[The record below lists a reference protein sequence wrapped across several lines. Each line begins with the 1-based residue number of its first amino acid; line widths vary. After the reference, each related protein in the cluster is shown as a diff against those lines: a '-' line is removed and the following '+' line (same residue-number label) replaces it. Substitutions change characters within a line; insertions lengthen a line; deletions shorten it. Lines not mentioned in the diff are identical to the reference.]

1 MDNKFPTNQHIRQ
14 ACASRA
20 DWLLDTIA
28 ALARIE
34 SPSGDVA
41 ALDRC
46 GDAIARLLDEAGA
59 DVERLPRGDAGAH
72 VRATMGSGPRQV
84 LLLGHFDTVWPI
96 GTLAQ
101 MPVEVRDG
109 HLHGPGTFDMKA
121 GLVIAMLAAAVAS
134 PLLQHLRIRFLF
146 TTDEEVGSNSSRDL
160 IEAEARASEA
170 VLVFEPALPGGVLKT
185 ARKGVGVWHLDVH
198 GVSAHAG
205 IAPEAGASAITELAR
220 QVLAMHALQAPA
232 LGTTINAG
240 VIDGGSRSNVVAEHA
255 HAEVD
260 VRVSAM
266 DEQLRIERAFAAL
279 APHDPR
285 VRLAWR
291 GGFERPPLERGPH
304 VQRLF
309 ALAREA
315 GAAIGLDVH
324 EGSTGGASDG
334 NLTGALGV
342 PTLDGLGAI
351 GDGAHA
357 RHEHV
362 EIASL
367 PDRAALAAAIML
379 AIDAQAGAG
388 S

>member
-1 MDNKFPTNQHIRQ
+1 MTPQRLPSLRQ
-14 ACASRA
+14 DCEARR
-20 DWLLDTIA
+20 DWLVDTIG

-34 SPSGDVA
+34 SPSGDA
-41 ALDRC
+41 AGLDRC
-46 GDAIARLLDEAGA
+46 GDAITRLLQEAGA
-59 DVERLPRGDAGAH
+59 EVERLPREGAGAH
-72 VRATMGSGPRQV
+72 LRATLGAGPRQV
-84 LLLGHFDTVWPI
+84 LLLGHFDTVWPV
-96 GTLAQ
+96 GTLGQ
-101 MPVEVRDG
+101 MPVAIRDG
-109 HLHGPGTFDMKA
+109 RLHGPGTFDMKA
-121 GLVIAMLAAAVAS
+121 GLAIAMLAATLVRS
-134 PLLQHLRIRFLF
+134 SLRDLRLRFLF
-146 TTDEEVGSNSSRDL
+146 TTDEEVGSHTSRDL
-160 IEAEARASEA
+160 IEAEARASVA

-198 GVSAHAG
+198 GVSSHAG

-220 QVLAMHALQAPA
+220 QVLALHALQAPQ

-240 VIDGGSRSNVVAEHA
+240 LIDGGSRSNVVAEHA

-266 DEQLRIERAFAAL
+266 AEQARIERAFAAL

-309 ALAREA
+309 TMAREA
-315 GAAIGLDVH
+315 GAAMGLDVR
-324 EGSTGGASDG
+324 EGATGGASDG
-334 NLTGALGV
+334 NLTAALGV
-342 PTLDGLGAI
+342 PTLDGLGAL

-362 EIASL
+362 DIASL
-367 PDRAALAAAIML
+367 PDRVALAAALLL
-379 AIDAQAGAG
+379 ALDATAP
-388 S
+388 

>member
-146 TTDEEVGSNSSRDL
+146 TTDEEV
-160 IEAEARASEA
+160 
-170 VLVFEPALPGGVLKT
+170 
-185 ARKGVGVWHLDVH
+185 
-198 GVSAHAG
+198 
-205 IAPEAGASAITELAR
+205 
-220 QVLAMHALQAPA
+220 
-232 LGTTINAG
+232 
-240 VIDGGSRSNVVAEHA
+240 
-255 HAEVD
+255 
-260 VRVSAM
+260 
-266 DEQLRIERAFAAL
+266 
-279 APHDPR
+279 
-285 VRLAWR
+285 
-291 GGFERPPLERGPH
+291 
-304 VQRLF
+304 
-309 ALAREA
+309 
-315 GAAIGLDVH
+315 
-324 EGSTGGASDG
+324 
-334 NLTGALGV
+334 
-342 PTLDGLGAI
+342 
-351 GDGAHA
+351 
-357 RHEHV
+357 
-362 EIASL
+362 
-367 PDRAALAAAIML
+367 
-379 AIDAQAGAG
+379 
-388 S
+388 

>member
-1 MDNKFPTNQHIRQ
+1 MTPQRLPSLRQ
-14 ACASRA
+14 DCEARR
-20 DWLLDTIA
+20 DWLVDTIG

-34 SPSGDVA
+34 SPSGDA
-41 ALDRC
+41 ACLDRC
-46 GDAIARLLDEAGA
+46 GDAITRLLLEVGA
-59 DVERLPRGDAGAH
+59 DVERLPREGAGAH
-72 VRATMGSGPRQV
+72 LRATLGAGPRQV
-84 LLLGHFDTVWPI
+84 LLLGHFDTVWPV

-101 MPVEVRDG
+101 MPVAIRDG
-109 HLHGPGTFDMKA
+109 RLHGPGTFDMKA
-121 GLVIAMLAAAVAS
+121 GLAIAMLAATLVRS
-134 PLLQHLRIRFLF
+134 SLRDLRLRFLF
-146 TTDEEVGSNSSRDL
+146 TTDEEVGSHTSRDL
-160 IEAEARASEA
+160 IEAEARASVA

-198 GVSAHAG
+198 GVSSHAG

-220 QVLAMHALQAPA
+220 QVLALHALQAPH

-240 VIDGGSRSNVVAEHA
+240 LIDGGSRSNVVAEHA

-266 DEQLRIERAFAAL
+266 AEQARIAHAFAAL

-309 ALAREA
+309 TMAREA
-315 GAAIGLDVH
+315 GGAIGLDVR
-324 EGSTGGASDG
+324 EGATGGASDG
-334 NLTGALGV
+334 NLTAALGV
-342 PTLDGLGAI
+342 PTLDGLGAL

-362 EIASL
+362 DIATL
-367 PDRAALAAAIML
+367 PDRVALAAALLL
-379 AIDAQAGAG
+379 ALDATAP
-388 S
+388 